1 MTDDLLTQPAQRDV
15 IESFAAEIRKSKM
28 EVKGNKQAIPFRP
41 DVLTKKV
48 RQVYLVPTTL
58 LRFRQENGR
67 IASDVESYE
76 KSHEPLDETKK
87 NDQDQLRKFLEDKDP
102 EKTEE
107 LVRSLEHDTQQEP
120 AVITADGFLING
132 NRRKMA
138 LEILQERTHD
148 PSQFSHMKVVILPDR
163 DEEGGE
169 PTKVDIELLENAY
182 QFHHEG
188 KSEYYNFDRALSIR
202 RKEQE
207 VGIPLEMQLKQD
219 SKYAKLTD
227 KKFEQEV
234 KKYRDD
240 YLGPLECI
248 DKYLEYIG
256 RPGDYSA
263 ISGGKADR
271 MGSWQA
277 FLDYYKSV
285 DRNLR
290 EVKTRLKMN
299 VEDYEVSA
307 VEDAAFKILRQRD
320 FGGSSNAFVPNKIN
334 DIMRKLPRVLQNAQ
348 AKKELLKLKSVPDGE
363 GVDDAEWIEEN
374 HKRVSHLVTEAFRQ
388 VNNQNER
395 EEPIA
400 KLERALNLLNSEDID
415 PSGVPISNLPEGL
428 KVINALKDRV
438 EELKDGFWHANKKS
452 NDAMDH
458 LKFRSS

>member
-1 MTDDLLTQPAQRDV
+1 MADDQLTQPAKREV
-15 IESFAAEIRKSKM
+15 IESFAAEIRKSKV
-28 EVKGNKQAIPFRP
+28 EIPGNKQSIPYQP
-41 DVLTKKV
+41 DTLTKKV
-48 RQVYLVPTTL
+48 RQVYLVPTSL
-58 LRFRQENGR
+58 LRFREENGR

-76 KSHEPLDETKK
+76 KSHQPLDETKQA
-87 NDQDQLRKFLEDKDP
+87 DQDKLRQFLQDKDP

-107 LVRSLEHDTQQEP
+107 LVRSLEHESQQEP

-148 PSQFSHMKVVILPDR
+148 TRFSRMKVVILPDK

-207 VGIPLEMQLKQD
+207 VGIPLEVQLKQD
-219 SKYAKLTD
+219 SKYAKLSD

-248 DKYLEYIG
+248 DNYLEFIG

-263 ISGGKADR
+263 ISGGKGDR

-285 DRNLR
+285 ARNLK

-299 VEDYEVSA
+299 VEDYEIAA

-320 FGGSSNAFVPNKIN
+320 FGGSSNAYVPNKIN
-334 DIMRKLPRVLQNAQ
+334 DIMRKLPKVLQNPQ

-363 GVDDAEWIEEN
+363 GMDDGEWIEQN
-374 HKRVSHLVTEAFRQ
+374 HKKVSHLVTEAFRQ

-428 KVINALKDRV
+428 KIINALKDRV
-438 EELKDGFWHANKKS
+438 EELKTDFWHANKKS
-452 NDAMDH
+452 NDKLDR
-458 LKFRSS
+458 LKSRSS

>member
-1 MTDDLLTQPAQRDV
+1 MDDNLLTQPAKRDV
-15 IESFAAEIRKSKM
+15 IDSFAAEIRKSKV
-28 EVKGNKQAIPFRP
+28 EVAEKLAIPYRP
-41 DVLTKKV
+41 DILTKKV
-48 RQVYLVPTTL
+48 RQVYMVPTGL
-58 LRFRQENGR
+58 LRFRKENGR

-76 KSHEPLDETKK
+76 KSHEPLDESKK
-87 NDQDQLRKFLEDKDP
+87 SDQKQLRIFLEEKDP
-102 EKTEE
+102 EKTDT
-107 LVRSLEHDTQQEP
+107 LVRSLEHEGQQDP

-138 LEILQERTHD
+138 LEILQAND
-148 PSQFSHMKVVILPDR
+148 PTRFSHMKVVILPDK

-182 QFHHEG
+182 QFHHDG

-207 VGIPLEMQLKQD
+207 VDIPLEMQMKQD
-219 SKYAKLTD
+219 SKYAKLSE

-234 KKYRDD
+234 KKYRDE

-248 DKYLEYIG
+248 DKYLAYIG

-271 MGSWQA
+271 TGSWQA

-285 DRNLR
+285 DRNLK

-299 VEDYEVSA
+299 VEDYEIGA

-334 DIMRKLPRVLQNAQ
+334 DIMRKLPKVLQNSQ
-348 AKKELLKLKSVPDGE
+348 AKKELLKLKSVPSGE
-363 GVDDAEWIEEN
+363 GMDDATWIQEN
-374 HKRVSHLVTEAFRQ
+374 HKKVSHLVTEAFRQ
-388 VNNQNER
+388 VNNQIER

-400 KLERALNLLNSEDID
+400 KLERALSLLNSEDID
-415 PSGVPISNLPEGL
+415 PDGVPISNLPEGL
-428 KVINALKDRV
+428 KVINALKDRI
-438 EELKDGFWHANKKS
+438 EELKDDFWHANKKS
-452 NDAMDH
+452 KDNMDR
-458 LKFRSS
+458 LKSRSD